1 MLMLCEQAIT
11 ERDKYANVDDESIIT
26 IHTEIVG
33 NLIAW
38 INENLE
44 LPINISMIARKSGY
58 SRWYIQRIFK
68 HLTGQPLAL
77 YVRRQRLY
85 KAAWELRH
93 SRFNITDIAYKY
105 QFDSQQSFWRA
116 FRKEFSITPSMYRK
130 IINYNKNS

>member
-1 MLMLCEQAIT
+1 MICEHAIT

-85 KAAWELRH
+85 KAAGG
-93 SRFNITDIAYKY
+93 A
-105 QFDSQQSFWRA
+105 
-116 FRKEFSITPSMYRK
+116 
-130 IINYNKNS
+130 

>member
-1 MLMLCEQAIT
+1 MICEHSIT
-11 ERDKYANVDDESIIT
+11 ERDKYANLGDESIIT
-26 IHTEIVG
+26 IHTGIVS

-44 LPINISMIARKSGY
+44 SPINIGMIARKSGY
-58 SRWYIQRIFK
+58 SRWHIQRVFK
-68 HLTGQPLAL
+68 HVTGQPLAL
-77 YVRRQRLY
+77 YIRRQRLY
-85 KAAWELRH
+85 KAAGELRH